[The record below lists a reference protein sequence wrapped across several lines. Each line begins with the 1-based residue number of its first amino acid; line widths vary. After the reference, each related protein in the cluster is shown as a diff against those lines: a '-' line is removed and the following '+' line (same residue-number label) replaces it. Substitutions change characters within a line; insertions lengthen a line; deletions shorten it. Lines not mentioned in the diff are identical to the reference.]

1 MRVQFFYWQLSKAA
15 ALPITGAFPHKWIMY
30 SVKLIWRERQRK
42 KQNNFHEKK
51 WKGAVSNWFTVENN
65 NDLLL
70 AYNLNVV
77 YVQKV
82 YNFRYYY
89 YLWCSSTICS
99 TITLYIGEGNM
110 PLIVQSSLAPQR
122 PILLLKEEVIG

>member
-1 MRVQFFYWQLSKAA
+1 MSSWFDEKNKTKQFSW
-15 ALPITGAFPHKWIMY
+15 
-30 SVKLIWRERQRK
+30 
-42 KQNNFHEKK
+42 KK

-82 YNFRYYY
+82 YNFRGTTTTYDVVALYVV
-89 YLWCSSTICS
+89 LL
-99 TITLYIGEGNM
+99 LYILGKGTCH
-110 PLIVQSSLAPQR
+110 
-122 PILLLKEEVIG
+122 

>member
-15 ALPITGAFPHKWIMY
+15 ALPITGAFPHKWIIV
-30 SVKLIWRERQRK
+30 SSWFDEKNK
-42 KQNNFHEKK
+42 TKQFSWKK